1 MPDDGR
7 LPRTVRFLHDP
18 VVLRTHLDLGPGNP
32 LALGPGIDAALA
44 RYRKHEAQAVLILV
58 RYATE
63 AAAAAAAADAR
74 AALLG
79 GLLRAVRDERGS
91 WRALTCAGREVA
103 VVVDAGSEALAG
115 ELLAKALPAP
125 KTEARP

>member
-1 MPDDGR
+1 
-7 LPRTVRFLHDP
+7 
-18 VVLRTHLDLGPGNP
+18 
-32 LALGPGIDAALA
+32 
-44 RYRKHEAQAVLILV
+44 VLILV
-58 RYATE
+58 LYPTE
-63 AAAAAAAADAR
+63 AAAGTAAAGAR

-79 GLLRAVRDERGS
+79 GSLRAIRDERGG
-91 WRALTCAGREVA
+91 WRALAGAGREVA